1 MFRSFGAAVLLVI
14 TSVAVFGCSSGL
26 SLEDATIRCDQEKA
40 SKKEFVTFAAY
51 NECLACYQLCGDT
64 CIAVATAPAT
74 YVCPDD
80 STTSTTTGSTGTGG

>member
-14 TSVAVFGCSSGL
+14 TSMAVFGCSPGL
-26 SLEDATIRCDQEKA
+26 SLEDATIRCDQEKT

-51 NECLACYQLCGDT
+51 NECLVCYQLCGDS

-74 YVCPDD
+74 YKCPDD
-80 STTSTTTGSTGTGG
+80 SASTTTGSTGTGG

>member
-14 TSVAVFGCSSGL
+14 TSLAVFGCSSGL
-26 SLEDATIRCDQEKA
+26 SLEDATIRCDQEKT

-51 NECLACYQLCGDT
+51 NECLACFQECGDT

-74 YVCPDD
+74 YKCPDESS
-80 STTSTTTGSTGTGG
+80 STTSGSTGTGG